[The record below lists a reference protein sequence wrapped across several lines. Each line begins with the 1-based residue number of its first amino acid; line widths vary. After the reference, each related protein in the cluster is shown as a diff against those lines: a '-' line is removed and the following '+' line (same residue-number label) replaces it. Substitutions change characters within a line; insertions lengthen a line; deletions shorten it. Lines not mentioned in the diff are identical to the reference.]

1 MLLFKPIHTSIQLHN
16 LEFYAYHGL
25 LPQERVVGGR
35 YCVDVELSLTPP
47 LRALTEDVIDDTVNY
62 AEVYAL
68 IRQQMEQPVNLL
80 EHLAHRITQG
90 LYAQF
95 PQIQAVKLSVTKVTP
110 PISGIVGISRRQH
123 ATNEQRSKR

>member
-1 MLLFKPIHTSIQLHN
+1 MSLFKPIQSSIQLHN
-16 LEFYAYHGL
+16 LQFYAYHGL
-25 LPQERVVGGR
+25 LPQDRTVGGHYR
-35 YCVDVELSLTPP
+35 VDVELTLTPP

-110 PISGIVGISRRQH
+110 PISGIACEGASFCLQSMR
-123 ATNEQRSKR
+123 E

>member
-1 MLLFKPIHTSIQLHN
+1 MLLFKPIQTSIQLHN

-25 LPQERVVGGR
+25 LPQERVVGGHYR
-35 YCVDVELSLTPP
+35 VDVELSLTPP

-95 PQIQAVKLSVTKVTP
+95 PQIQAVKLSVTKVSP
-110 PISGIVGISRRQH
+110 PISGIACEGASFCLQSIR
-123 ATNEQRSKR
+123 E

>member
-1 MLLFKPIHTSIQLHN
+1 MLLFKPIQTNIQLHN

-25 LPQERVVGGR
+25 LPQERVVGGHYR
-35 YCVDVELSLTPP
+35 VDVEISLTPP

-110 PISGIVGISRRQH
+110 PISGIACEGASFCLQSVR
-123 ATNEQRSKR
+123 E

>member
-1 MLLFKPIHTSIQLHN
+1 MLLFKPIQTSIQLHN

-25 LPQERVVGGR
+25 LPQERVVGGHYR
-35 YCVDVELSLTPP
+35 VDVELSLTPP

-68 IRQQMEQPVNLL
+68 ICQQMEQPVNLL

-110 PISGIVGISRRQH
+110 PVSGIACEGASFCLQSVR
-123 ATNEQRSKR
+123 E

>member
-1 MLLFKPIHTSIQLHN
+1 MPLFKPIQTSIQLHN

-25 LPQERVVGGR
+25 LPQERVVGGHYR
-35 YCVDVELSLTPP
+35 VDVELSLTPP

-80 EHLAHRITQG
+80 EHLVHRITKG

-110 PISGIVGISRRQH
+110 PISGITCEGASFCLQSIR
-123 ATNEQRSKR
+123 E

>member
-1 MLLFKPIHTSIQLHN
+1 MLLFKPIQTSIQLHN

-25 LPQERVVGGR
+25 LPQERVVGGHYR
-35 YCVDVELSLTPP
+35 VDVELSLTPP

-80 EHLAHRITQG
+80 EHQAHRITQG

-110 PISGIVGISRRQH
+110 PISGIACEGASFCLQSIR
-123 ATNEQRSKR
+123 E

>member
-1 MLLFKPIHTSIQLHN
+1 MLLFKPIQTSIQLHN

-25 LPQERVVGGR
+25 LPQERVVGGHYR
-35 YCVDVELSLTPP
+35 VDVELSLTPP

-80 EHLAHRITQG
+80 EHLVHRITQG

-110 PISGIVGISRRQH
+110 PISGIACEGASFCLQSVR
-123 ATNEQRSKR
+123 E

>member
-1 MLLFKPIHTSIQLHN
+1 MLLFKPIQTSIQLHN

-25 LPQERVVGGR
+25 LPQERVVGGHYR
-35 YCVDVELSLTPP
+35 VDVELSLTPP

-95 PQIQAVKLSVTKVTP
+95 PQIQAVKLSVTKVSP
-110 PISGIVGISRRQH
+110 PISGIACEGASFCLQSVR
-123 ATNEQRSKR
+123 E

>member
-1 MLLFKPIHTSIQLHN
+1 MLLFKPIQTSIQLHN

-25 LPQERVVGGR
+25 LPQERVVGGHYR
-35 YCVDVELSLTPP
+35 VDVELSLTPP

-80 EHLAHRITQG
+80 EHLAHRITHG

-110 PISGIVGISRRQH
+110 PISVIACEGASFCLQSVR
-123 ATNEQRSKR
+123 E

>member
-1 MLLFKPIHTSIQLHN
+1 MLLFKPIQTSIQLHN

-25 LPQERVVGGR
+25 LPQERVVGGHYR
-35 YCVDVELSLTPP
+35 VDVELSLTPP
-47 LRALTEDVIDDTVNY
+47 LRALTEDLIDDTVNY

-80 EHLAHRITQG
+80 EHLAHRITKG

-110 PISGIVGISRRQH
+110 PISGIACEGASFCLQSVR
-123 ATNEQRSKR
+123 E

>member
-1 MLLFKPIHTSIQLHN
+1 MLLFKPIQTSIQLHN

-25 LPQERVVGGR
+25 LPQERVVGGHYR
-35 YCVDVELSLTPP
+35 VDVELSLTPP

-80 EHLAHRITQG
+80 EHLVHRITHG

-110 PISGIVGISRRQH
+110 PISGIACEGASFCLQSVR
-123 ATNEQRSKR
+123 E

>member
-1 MLLFKPIHTSIQLHN
+1 MVR
-16 LEFYAYHGL
+16 EA
-25 LPQERVVGGR
+25 
-35 YCVDVELSLTPP
+35 
-47 LRALTEDVIDDTVNY
+47 DVIPTHPSKIETLPSIKTNLSNLPIEPTYSHFLFSCFCSDDTVNY

-110 PISGIVGISRRQH
+110 PISGIACEGASFCLQSIR
-123 ATNEQRSKR
+123 E

>member
-1 MLLFKPIHTSIQLHN
+1 MLLFKPIQTSIQLHN

-25 LPQERVVGGR
+25 LPQERVVGGHYR
-35 YCVDVELSLTPP
+35 VDVELSLTPP

-68 IRQQMEQPVNLL
+68 IRQQMELPVNLL
-80 EHLAHRITQG
+80 EHLVHRITQG

-110 PISGIVGISRRQH
+110 PISGIACEGASFCLQSVR
-123 ATNEQRSKR
+123 E

>member
-1 MLLFKPIHTSIQLHN
+1 MLLFKPIQTSIQLHN

-25 LPQERVVGGR
+25 LPQERVVGGHYR
-35 YCVDVELSLTPP
+35 VDVELSLTPP

-68 IRQQMEQPVNLL
+68 IRQHMEQPVNLL
-80 EHLAHRITQG
+80 EHLAHRITHG

-110 PISGIVGISRRQH
+110 PISGIACEGASFCLQSVR
-123 ATNEQRSKR
+123 E

>member
-1 MLLFKPIHTSIQLHN
+1 MLLFKPIQTSIQLHN

-25 LPQERVVGGR
+25 LPQERVVGGHYR
-35 YCVDVELSLTPP
+35 VDVEFSLTPP

-80 EHLAHRITQG
+80 EHLAHRITKG

-95 PQIQAVKLSVTKVTP
+95 PQIQTVKLSVTKVTP
-110 PISGIVGISRRQH
+110 PISGIACEGASFCLQSVR
-123 ATNEQRSKR
+123 E

>member
-1 MLLFKPIHTSIQLHN
+1 MLLFKPIQTSIQLHN

-25 LPQERVVGGR
+25 LPQERVVGGH

-80 EHLAHRITQG
+80 EHLVHRITQG

-110 PISGIVGISRRQH
+110 PISGIACEGASFCLQSVR
-123 ATNEQRSKR
+123 E

>member
-1 MLLFKPIHTSIQLHN
+1 MSLFKPIQTSIQLHN

-25 LPQERVVGGR
+25 LPQERVVGGHYR
-35 YCVDVELSLTPP
+35 VDVELSLTPP

-68 IRQQMEQPVNLL
+68 ICQQMEQPVNLL

-110 PISGIVGISRRQH
+110 PVSGIACEGASFCLQSVR
-123 ATNEQRSKR
+123 E

>member
-1 MLLFKPIHTSIQLHN
+1 MLLFKPIQTSIQLHN

-25 LPQERVVGGR
+25 LPQERVVGGHYR
-35 YCVDVELSLTPP
+35 VDVELSLTPP

-80 EHLAHRITQG
+80 EHLVHRITQG

-110 PISGIVGISRRQH
+110 PISGIACEGASFCLQSIR
-123 ATNEQRSKR
+123 E

>member
-1 MLLFKPIHTSIQLHN
+1 MLLFKPIQTSIQLHN

-25 LPQERVVGGR
+25 LPQERVVGGHYR
-35 YCVDVELSLTPP
+35 VDVELSLTPP

-110 PISGIVGISRRQH
+110 PISGITCEGASFCLQSIR
-123 ATNEQRSKR
+123 E

>member
-1 MLLFKPIHTSIQLHN
+1 MLLFKPIQTSIQLHN

-25 LPQERVVGGR
+25 LPQERVVGGHYR
-35 YCVDVELSLTPP
+35 VDVELSLTPP

-80 EHLAHRITQG
+80 EHLAHRITKG

-95 PQIQAVKLSVTKVTP
+95 PQIQAVKLSVRKVTP
-110 PISGIVGISRRQH
+110 PISGIACEGASFCLQSVR
-123 ATNEQRSKR
+123 E

>member
-1 MLLFKPIHTSIQLHN
+1 MLLFKPIQTNIQLHN

-25 LPQERVVGGR
+25 LPQERVVGGHYR
-35 YCVDVELSLTPP
+35 VDVEISLTPP

-80 EHLAHRITQG
+80 EHLAHRITKG

-110 PISGIVGISRRQH
+110 PISGIACEGASFCLQSIR
-123 ATNEQRSKR
+123 E

>member
-1 MLLFKPIHTSIQLHN
+1 MLLFKPIQTSIQLHN

-25 LPQERVVGGR
+25 LPQERVVGGHYR
-35 YCVDVELSLTPP
+35 VDVELSLTPP

-80 EHLAHRITQG
+80 EHLAHRITKG

-110 PISGIVGISRRQH
+110 PISGIACEGASFCLQSIR
-123 ATNEQRSKR
+123 E

>member
-1 MLLFKPIHTSIQLHN
+1 MLLFKPIQTSIQLHN

-25 LPQERVVGGR
+25 LPQERVVGGHYR
-35 YCVDVELSLTPP
+35 VDVELSLTPP

-68 IRQQMEQPVNLL
+68 IRQQMKQPVNLL
-80 EHLAHRITQG
+80 EHLAHRITKG

-110 PISGIVGISRRQH
+110 PISGIACEGASFCLQSIR
-123 ATNEQRSKR
+123 E

>member
-1 MLLFKPIHTSIQLHN
+1 MLLFKPIQTSIQLHN

-25 LPQERVVGGR
+25 LPQERVVGGHYR
-35 YCVDVELSLTPP
+35 VDVELSLTPP
-47 LRALTEDVIDDTVNY
+47 LRALTEDDIDDTVNY
-62 AEVYAL
+62 AAVYAL

-80 EHLAHRITQG
+80 EHLAHRITKG

-110 PISGIVGISRRQH
+110 PSSGIACEGASFCLQSVR
-123 ATNEQRSKR
+123 E

>member
-1 MLLFKPIHTSIQLHN
+1 MLLFKPIQTSIQLHN

-25 LPQERVVGGR
+25 LPQERVVGGHYR
-35 YCVDVELSLTPP
+35 VDVELSLTPP

-68 IRQQMEQPVNLL
+68 IRQQMKQPVNLL

-110 PISGIVGISRRQH
+110 PISGIACEGASFCLQSIR
-123 ATNEQRSKR
+123 E

>member
-1 MLLFKPIHTSIQLHN
+1 MNAIDIKGVKVSACHGVLESEKLEPQPFIFDVAIDCDIQK
-16 LEFYAYHGL
+16 AATTD
-25 LPQERVVGGR
+25 
-35 YCVDVELSLTPP
+35 DVN
-47 LRALTEDVIDDTVNY
+47 DTVNY

-80 EHLAHRITQG
+80 EHLAHRITKG

-110 PISGIVGISRRQH
+110 PISGIACEGASFCLQSIR
-123 ATNEQRSKR
+123 E

>member
-1 MLLFKPIHTSIQLHN
+1 MLLFKPVQTCIQLHN

-25 LPQERVVGGR
+25 LPQERVVGGHYR
-35 YCVDVELSLTPP
+35 VDVELSLTPP

-80 EHLAHRITQG
+80 EHLAHRITHG

-110 PISGIVGISRRQH
+110 PISGIACEGASFCLQSIR
-123 ATNEQRSKR
+123 E

>member
-1 MLLFKPIHTSIQLHN
+1 MLLFKPIQTSIQLHN

-25 LPQERVVGGR
+25 LPQERVVGGHYR
-35 YCVDVELSLTPP
+35 VDVELSLTPP

-68 IRQQMEQPVNLL
+68 IRHQMEQPVNLL
-80 EHLAHRITQG
+80 EHLVHRITQG

-110 PISGIVGISRRQH
+110 PISGIACEGASFCLQSVR
-123 ATNEQRSKR
+123 E

>member
-1 MLLFKPIHTSIQLHN
+1 MLLFKPIQTSIQLHN

-25 LPQERVVGGR
+25 LPQERVVGGHYR
-35 YCVDVELSLTPP
+35 VDVELSLTPP

-110 PISGIVGISRRQH
+110 PISGIACDGASFCLESIR
-123 ATNEQRSKR
+123 E

>member
-1 MLLFKPIHTSIQLHN
+1 MLLFKPIQTSIQLHN

-25 LPQERVVGGR
+25 LPQERVVGGHYR
-35 YCVDVELSLTPP
+35 VDVELSLTPP

-80 EHLAHRITQG
+80 EHLAHRITKG

-110 PISGIVGISRRQH
+110 PISGIACEGASFCLQSMR
-123 ATNEQRSKR
+123 E

>member
-1 MLLFKPIHTSIQLHN
+1 MLLFKPIQTSIQLHN

-25 LPQERVVGGR
+25 LPQERVVGGHYR
-35 YCVDVELSLTPP
+35 VDVELSLTPP

-68 IRQQMEQPVNLL
+68 IRQQMDQPVNLL

-110 PISGIVGISRRQH
+110 PISGIACEGASFCLQSIR
-123 ATNEQRSKR
+123 E

>member
-1 MLLFKPIHTSIQLHN
+1 MLLFKPIQTSVQLHN

-25 LPQERVVGGR
+25 LPQERVVGGHYR
-35 YCVDVELSLTPP
+35 VDVELSLTPP

-110 PISGIVGISRRQH
+110 PISGIACEGASFCLQSIR
-123 ATNEQRSKR
+123 E

>member
-1 MLLFKPIHTSIQLHN
+1 MLLFKPIQTSIQLHN

-25 LPQERVVGGR
+25 LPQERVVGGHYR
-35 YCVDVELSLTPP
+35 VDVELSLTPP

-110 PISGIVGISRRQH
+110 PISGIACEGASFCLQSIR
-123 ATNEQRSKR
+123 E

>member
-1 MLLFKPIHTSIQLHN
+1 MPLFKPIHTSIQLHN

-25 LPQERVVGGR
+25 LPQERVVGGHYR
-35 YCVDVELSLTPP
+35 VDVELSLTPP

-80 EHLAHRITQG
+80 EHLAHRITKV

-95 PQIQAVKLSVTKVTP
+95 PQIQAIRLSVTKVTP
-110 PISGIVGISRRQH
+110 PISGIACEGASFCLQSIR
-123 ATNEQRSKR
+123 E

>member
-1 MLLFKPIHTSIQLHN
+1 MLLFKPIQTSIQLHN

-25 LPQERVVGGR
+25 LPQERVVGGHYR
-35 YCVDVELSLTPP
+35 VDVELSLTPP

-68 IRQQMEQPVNLL
+68 IRQQMEQPVNLI
-80 EHLAHRITQG
+80 EHLAHRITKG

-110 PISGIVGISRRQH
+110 PISGIACEGASFCLQSIR
-123 ATNEQRSKR
+123 E